1 MLKAAALTAATQF
14 GLAACALVHQPQ
26 LLLILSACLLLIKA
40 CAAVGS
46 EVGGAVSVLC
56 SAPEAERT
64 SANGKFQSGKNLG
77 SLLAPVVGGL
87 LYEKGGF
94 ALPFLVGGGLLSL
107 VVVLGWSRMS
117 ALPAYAS
124 TEAATSSSPSST
136 SSKRSLLSIPLI
148 RLALAIYSLAGCA
161 LFYALPYLQPWLSQ
175 AFALSEGKVGLVV
188 GGCNLGVAI
197 GAGLAAT
204 LERRAGA
211 PVALAIAFAMAI
223 AGFLLLSASP
233 SHGLWLFLLAL
244 ALVNGSVGSVFT
256 ISNPL
261 MIKAAEGA
269 GMGAE
274 DAAAQAASTGII
286 SLGVAVAIAPA
297 CSSLVVGALGYQRAT
312 AAAAAIVGLPG
323 LALSLLLAWKMR

>member
-1 MLKAAALTAATQF
+1 MVPCPLSHLLIAAA
-14 GLAACALVHQPQ
+14 
-26 LLLILSACLLLIKA
+26 
-40 CAAVGS
+40 
-46 EVGGAVSVLC
+46 
-56 SAPEAERT
+56 
-64 SANGKFQSGKNLG
+64 
-77 SLLAPVVGGL
+77 
-87 LYEKGGF
+87 
-94 ALPFLVGGGLLSL
+94 
-107 VVVLGWSRMS
+107 
-117 ALPAYAS
+117 
-124 TEAATSSSPSST
+124 
-136 SSKRSLLSIPLI
+136 
-148 RLALAIYSLAGCA
+148 
-161 LFYALPYLQPWLSQ
+161 
-175 AFALSEGKVGLVV
+175 
-188 GGCNLGVAI
+188 
-197 GAGLAAT
+197 

-223 AGFLLLSASP
+223 GGFLLLSASP